1 MTLYYYVAIYSF
13 TYTYASIM
21 AVVCNGCSQC
31 EGGPVERTAV
41 GRVHTDHGTYTILC
55 SMCSMNCVY
64 CVLLMMAIADY
75 CLCMSMATTIAYQY
89 SLAWCRE
96 SY

>member
-1 MTLYYYVAIYSF
+1 MYCDRFEIGVVLYDFVLLCSYLFFYVYI
-13 TYTYASIM
+13 YASIM

-41 GRVHTDHGTYTILC
+41 GRVHTDHGTYTKLC

-64 CVLLMMAIADY
+64 CVLLMMTPACA
-75 CLCMSMATTIAYQY
+75 
-89 SLAWCRE
+89 
-96 SY
+96 